1 MLSRAPYKTVNL
13 LIKCSWSEIQ
23 AELAPCESLQQYAAV
38 SSYLC
43 TANLSDISS
52 KDGKILLAAAAAALS
67 AVAFHI

>member
-23 AELAPCESLQQYAAV
+23 AELAPCESLPQYAAG